1 MVFKDMEFSKA
12 IGQAENKGV
21 FTTYKP
27 NDCELIGQEGE
38 RQLVITGVH
47 NDKLY
52 KLKIKV
58 AKSVSSVSLV
68 ATMEILHMMLI
79 HLRTWQ

>member
-1 MVFKDMEFSKA
+1 LFL
-12 IGQAENKGV
+12 IGHAENKGV

-27 NDCELIGQEGE
+27 NDCEFIDQEGE
-38 RQLVITGVH
+38 RQLVIIGVH

-58 AKSVSSVSLV
+58 AKLVSSVKLV
-68 ATMEILHMMLI
+68 ATMEILH
-79 HLRTWQ
+79 T